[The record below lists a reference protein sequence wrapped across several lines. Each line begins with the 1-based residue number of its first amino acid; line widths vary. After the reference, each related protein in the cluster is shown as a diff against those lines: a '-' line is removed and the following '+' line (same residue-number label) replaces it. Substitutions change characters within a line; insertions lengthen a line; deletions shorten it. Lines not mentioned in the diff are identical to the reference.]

1 MLDTVAWHTRGRVV
15 AAVRAQHQFVQLRM
29 LAMDVRQNVS
39 AVLELLLHEEV
50 ETADFGPAGL
60 FDST

>member
-15 AAVRAQHQFVQLRM
+15 AAVRAQHQFVLQM
-29 LAMDVRQNVS
+29 LAMDVRQNAS